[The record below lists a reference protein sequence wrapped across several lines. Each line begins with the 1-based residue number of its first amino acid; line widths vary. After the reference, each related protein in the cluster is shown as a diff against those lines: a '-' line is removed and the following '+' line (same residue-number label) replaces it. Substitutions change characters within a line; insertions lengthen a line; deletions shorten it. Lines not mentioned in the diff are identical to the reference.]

1 MVFIGFIWPLLEGV
15 TNLILAYLEVVKGR
29 YTVEITKLNLQ
40 IEKLSNQKE
49 ETYTSTI
56 GFVVPNN
63 DEDEEDIYDI

>member
-49 ETYTSTI
+49 ETYTSAI